1 MEGDLTCLVE
11 SIFSKFLVAGVIV
24 TAHLRNY
31 SKLFTQKQMTET
43 AEPRTRLKTIVVFSM
58 LVLVFGAVVVFGYFS
73 TFNRPLSTIILVRH
87 AEKKI
92 EPNNPDPDLTTE
104 GGARAQEIARMFG
117 DAGINAIYA
126 TQFKRTQQT
135 VKPLSDRIG
144 VAPTI
149 LDAKQTDELIN
160 RLLTNHRGQTVFIA
174 GHNNTVPAL
183 VSALSGETYGV
194 IPESEYDN
202 LYVVT
207 IYRFGKAKVL
217 KMKYGGSSTQGV
229 GSGTMVPVK

>member
-1 MEGDLTCLVE
+1 
-11 SIFSKFLVAGVIV
+11 
-24 TAHLRNY
+24 
-31 SKLFTQKQMTET
+31 MTET
-43 AEPRTRLKTIVVFSM
+43 AEPRTRLKTIVVFLM
-58 LVLVFGAVVVFGYFS
+58 LVLIFGAVVVFGYFS

-92 EPNNPDPDLTTE
+92 EPDNPDPDLTPE

-117 DAGINAIYA
+117 EAGINAIYA

-135 VKPLSDRIG
+135 VKPLADRTG
-144 VAPTI
+144 VTPTI
-149 LDAKQTDELIN
+149 LDAKQTDELTN

-183 VSALSGETYGV
+183 VSALSGENYGV

-202 LYVVT
+202 LFIVT

-217 KMKYGGSSTQGV
+217 KLKYGTSSTPGV
-229 GSGTMVPVK
+229 GTGTMVPVR